1 MNKGH
6 LNSLWVSCNKM
17 VFTTS
22 LHKETE
28 IEAEKA
34 YTYKLFFRRFRDSD
48 KEFDSR

>member
-17 VFTTS
+17 IFNTS

-34 YTYKLFFRRFRDSD
+34 YTYNFFFRRFRDSD

>member
-1 MNKGH
+1 
-6 LNSLWVSCNKM
+6 M

-34 YTYKLFFRRFRDSD
+34 YTYNFFSGGFETLIKSLTVD
-48 KEFDSR
+48 KIL